1 MSTKPLS
8 DTVSKAKEFEQ
19 LKRRIHQKLVDKLDM
34 SRITNS
40 QSESFRKE
48 LRLIIEKIYDN
59 EDMMLNRSERERLVD
74 EVMDET
80 LR

>member
-40 QSESFRKE
+40 QSESFRK
-48 LRLIIEKIYDN
+48 
-59 EDMMLNRSERERLVD
+59 
-74 EVMDET
+74 
-80 LR
+80 